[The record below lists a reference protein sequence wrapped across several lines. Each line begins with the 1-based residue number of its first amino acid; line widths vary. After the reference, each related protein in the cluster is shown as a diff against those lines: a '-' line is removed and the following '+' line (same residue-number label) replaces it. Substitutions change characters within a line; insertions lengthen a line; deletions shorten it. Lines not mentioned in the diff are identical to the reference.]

1 MMWACMF
8 GVSWVHVWL
17 LVVRAF
23 GHLSRWCVT
32 FICGTV
38 PGVVCQAVLG
48 KHPNVVEMV
57 GVAHFGTKDATMPA
71 IVLE

>member
-1 MMWACMF
+1 MWACMF
-8 GVSWVHVWL
+8 GVRWVYVWL
-17 LVVRAF
+17 LDSRAL
-23 GHLSRWCVT
+23 GHLSHWCVSV
-32 FICGTV
+32 ICCAV

>member
-1 MMWACMF
+1 MY
-8 GVSWVHVWL
+8 VWL
-17 LVVRAF
+17 LDSRAF

-32 FICGTV
+32 IICGTV

-57 GVAHFGTKDATMPA
+57 GVAHFGTKDSTMPA